1 MRPIDAAT
9 AGVAI
14 LAVAVPAFV
23 VTHPP
28 HIHRRAIAALSSRRV
43 VPQAELP
50 AVEPVRFVDLS
61 PDEARAYNAG
71 VPFSTDPNPAARPF
85 RFVGAADDRARAIDC
100 MAAGT
105 LYEAGDDTVGEK
117 AVAQVVLNRLHHP
130 AFPKTVCGVVFEGQE
145 RSTGCQFSF
154 SCDGAIHRWHPT
166 DDAWRRARDVA
177 TAALSGAV
185 YRPVGY
191 ATHYHTDWVV
201 PYWQSSL
208 DKIAAVHTHLFFR
221 WSGWWGTPPA
231 FDRHPDGHE
240 PTIAQLAPISDAHRP
255 GGLAAADDAALAEA
269 WRVLGFGAAP
279 DITMVVP
286 AATPADQTENI
297 LVTAGRDDPP
307 NTYPALAAKACG
319 DRISCRYLVWTDR
332 TKAAATLPLTDPQ
345 IAALSFSY
353 SRDRTLGYETM
364 AWNCAQTTRA
374 DPAECMKRPVVR
386 VASPAPVPAAAGLD
400 GVRRRP
406 SAVKQTETTADRPV
420 APISDDIVKPAR

>member
-1 MRPIDAAT
+1 MRPIDAAA

-14 LAVAVPAFV
+14 LGVAVPAFV

-28 HIHRRAIAALSSRRV
+28 HIHHRAIAALSSPRV

-117 AVAQVVLNRLHHP
+117 AVAQVVLNRLRHP

-154 SCDGAIHRWHPT
+154 SCDGAVQRWHPT

-231 FDRHPDGHE
+231 FDRHPDAHE

-255 GGLAAADDAALAEA
+255 AGEIPSAGEPGMDPMSLDVRGLAPTRSDPDSFLT
-269 WRVLGFGAAP
+269 VLDPAAP
-279 DITMVVP
+279 ERF
-286 AATPADQTENI
+286 AS
-297 LVTAGRDDPP
+297 L
-307 NTYPALAAKACG
+307 ALTACG
-319 DRISCRYLVWTDR
+319 NRPKCKVMGWTDPD
-332 TKAAATLPLTDPQ
+332 AVAMILPLTPTQ

-353 SRDRTLGYETM
+353 LRDRSAGFEKTL
-364 AWNCAQTTRA
+364 WNCTEFPNTPTVQ
-374 DPAECMKRPVVR
+374 CMKRQMLPPP
-386 VASPAPVPAAAGLD
+386 ASPIPAVSPTPVPAEELE
-400 GVRRRP
+400 GVRRRGN
-406 SAVKQTETTADRPV
+406 V
-420 APISDDIVKPAR
+420 AATKSPDGATIARDPAAASTPTPTR